1 MHDQSETLFATKDLS
16 RVRTMLE
23 REWARVHSGR
33 TPLADFVF
41 NKEVKVLYPLVS

>member
-1 MHDQSETLFATKDLS
+1 
-16 RVRTMLE
+16 MLE

-41 NKEVKVLYPLVS
+41 NKEVKVTLNRTVSQ